1 MPTLLMKRKLMIF
14 MAAMVFALAFL
25 GFRVLYIQTVQGEV
39 LQARAYEQQTR
50 DRLIT
55 PNRGN
60 IYDRNGI
67 GLAVTQTVASVSVIR
82 SQVEDAELVARTL
95 STMLDMDYD
104 LLMEKVGRRVALE
117 RIKSHVS
124 IEIAEQLRALRI
136 PGIVIDEDVERIY
149 PFSGLAAQVIG
160 FVGRDNQGIIGLEA
174 KYDSYL
180 AGSRGRIL
188 TETDARGRELIDSET
203 IRIAPTDGYNLVT
216 TIDAVIQ
223 QFAEQTIAVAVD
235 SKRAVRG
242 AIVVMDPRDGA
253 ILAMANAPGFDL
265 NDPFTIND
273 AELAAIWNSFT
284 NEEQMNYLNQMWR
297 NFTINDTY
305 EPGSTF
311 KIITGAA
318 GIEEGVATTESMFNC
333 SGFTVVGGRQIRCW
347 RHPRAHGALNFVE
360 GFQHSCNPVFMS
372 LGESLGAEVFHEYM
386 HRFGFAERTG
396 VDLPGE
402 AVGIMFALENIGS
415 VELAT
420 MSFGQSFQITPL
432 QLMRA
437 GAATINGGHLVT
449 PHVGQRIV
457 DNDGNLVQEFFHERG
472 RQIIS
477 PSTSQIMK
485 DVLESVVYVGTGN
498 RTYIPG
504 YRIGGKTAT
513 SQKLPRG
520 SGRYIA
526 SFMTFA
532 PAENPEII
540 VLVLIDEPQGAYY
553 GGQVAGPVMKQ
564 LLASI
569 LPHLGIEPIFN
580 EEELAMD
587 GVGQVAVPQLAG
599 QSTRDAKN
607 ILETLGLDAEI
618 FGAGNVIINQFPMA
632 GEVINQGSRVII
644 YLSSDEN

>member
-1 MPTLLMKRKLMIF
+1 MKRKLMIF
-14 MAAMVFALAFL
+14 MAAAVFALAFL
-25 GFRVLYIQTVQGEV
+25 GFRVFYIQAVQGEV
-39 LQARAYEQQTR
+39 LQMRAYEQQTR

-60 IYDRNGI
+60 IYDRNGVP
-67 GLAVTQTVASVSVIR
+67 LALTQTVGSVSVIR
-82 SQVEDAELVARTL
+82 AQVEDAEFVARTL
-95 STMLDMDYD
+95 STMLEMDYD
-104 LLMEKVGRRVALE
+104 LLYEKVNRRVALE
-117 RIKSHVS
+117 RIKSHVPM
-124 IEIAEQLRALRI
+124 EIAEQLRQMRI
-136 PGIVIDEDVERIY
+136 PGIVIDEDVERVY

-174 KYDSYL
+174 KYDGYL

-203 IRIAPTDGYNLVT
+203 IRIAPMDGHNLVT
-216 TIDAVIQ
+216 TLDAVIQ

-242 AIVVMDPRDGA
+242 AILVMDPRDGA
-253 ILAMANAPGFDL
+253 LLAVANAPGFDL

-273 AELAAIWNSFT
+273 DQLAAIWDSFT
-284 NEEQMNYLNQMWR
+284 TEEQMNHLNQMWR

-311 KIITGAA
+311 KIVTSAA
-318 GIEEGVATTESMFNC
+318 GLEEGVITTQSMFNC
-333 SGFTVVGGRQIRCW
+333 SGFKVVGGRQIRCW
-347 RHPRAHGALNFVE
+347 RHPRAHGTLDFMAGVQN
-360 GFQHSCNPVFMS
+360 SCNPVFMEIGEM
-372 LGESLGAEVFHEYM
+372 LGPEIFHEYM
-386 HRFGFAERTG
+386 LRFGFAERTG

-402 AVGIMFALENIGS
+402 AVGIMFALENIGT

-477 PSTSQIMK
+477 PGTSETMK
-485 DVLESVVYVGTGN
+485 EVLESVVYVGTGN

-569 LPHLGIEPIFN
+569 LPYLGIQPVFN
-580 EEELAMD
+580 EEELEMD
-587 GVGQVAVPQLAG
+587 GVGRVAVPQLAG
-599 QSTRDAKN
+599 QRAQDAKN
-607 ILETLGLDAEI
+607 ILDTLGLDAEI
-618 FGAGNVIINQFPMA
+618 FGAGNVIINQFPLA

-644 YLSSDEN
+644 YTN

>member
-1 MPTLLMKRKLMIF
+1 MPTLSMKRKLMIF
-14 MAAMVFALAFL
+14 MAAAVFALAFL
-25 GFRVLYIQTVQGEV
+25 GFRVFYIQAVQGEV
-39 LQARAYEQQTR
+39 LQMRAYEQQTR

-60 IYDRNGI
+60 IYDRNGVP
-67 GLAVTQTVASVSVIR
+67 LALTQTVGSVSVIR
-82 SQVEDAELVARTL
+82 AQVEDAEFVARTL
-95 STMLDMDYD
+95 STMLEMDYD
-104 LLMEKVGRRVALE
+104 LLYEKVNRRVALE
-117 RIKSHVS
+117 RIKSHVPM
-124 IEIAEQLRALRI
+124 EIAEQLRQMRI
-136 PGIVIDEDVERIY
+136 PGIVIDEDVERVY

-174 KYDSYL
+174 KYDGYL

-203 IRIAPTDGYNLVT
+203 IRIAPMDGHNLVT
-216 TIDAVIQ
+216 TLDAVIQ

-242 AIVVMDPRDGA
+242 AILVMDPRDGA
-253 ILAMANAPGFDL
+253 LLAVANAPGFDL

-273 AELAAIWNSFT
+273 DQLAAIWDSFT
-284 NEEQMNYLNQMWR
+284 TEEQMNHLNQMWR

-311 KIITGAA
+311 KIVTSAA
-318 GIEEGVATTESMFNC
+318 GLEEGVITTQSMFNC
-333 SGFTVVGGRQIRCW
+333 SGFKVVGGRQIRCW
-347 RHPRAHGALNFVE
+347 RHPRAHGTLDFMAGVQN
-360 GFQHSCNPVFMS
+360 SCNPVFMEIGEM
-372 LGESLGAEVFHEYM
+372 LGPEIFHEYM
-386 HRFGFAERTG
+386 LRFGFAERTG

-402 AVGIMFALENIGS
+402 AVGIMFALENIGT

-477 PSTSQIMK
+477 PGTSETMK
-485 DVLESVVYVGTGN
+485 EVLESVVYVGTGN

-569 LPHLGIEPIFN
+569 LPYLGIQPVFN
-580 EEELAMD
+580 EEELEMD
-587 GVGQVAVPQLAG
+587 GVGRVAVPQLAG
-599 QSTRDAKN
+599 QRAQDAKN
-607 ILETLGLDAEI
+607 ILDTLGLDAEI
-618 FGAGNVIINQFPMA
+618 FGAGNVIINQFPLA

-644 YLSSDEN
+644 YTN

>member
-1 MPTLLMKRKLMIF
+1 MPTLFMKRKLLFF
-14 MAAMVFALAFL
+14 MAAAVFALGFL
-25 GFRVLYIQTVQGEV
+25 GFRVFYIQIAQGEV

-60 IYDRNGI
+60 IYDRNGV

-82 SQVEDAELVARTL
+82 SQIEDAEFVARTL
-95 STMLDMDYD
+95 SVMLDMDYD
-104 LLMEKVGRRVALE
+104 ELYEKANRRVALE
-117 RIKSHVS
+117 RIKSHVPMD
-124 IEIAEQLRALRI
+124 IAEQLRAMRI
-136 PGIVIDEDVERIY
+136 SGIVIDEDVERIY

-188 TETDARGRELIDSET
+188 TETDAKGRELIDSET
-203 IRIAPTDGYNLVT
+203 IRIAPVDGHNLVT
-216 TIDAVIQ
+216 TIDAVVQ

-265 NDPFTIND
+265 NDPFTINNAD
-273 AELAAIWNSFT
+273 LAAVWDGFT
-284 NEEQMNYLNQMWR
+284 AEEQMNHLNQMWR

-311 KIITGAA
+311 KIVTSAA
-318 GIEEGVATTESMFNC
+318 GLEEGVITTESTFNC
-333 SGFTVVGGRQIRCW
+333 SGFKVVGGRQIRCW
-347 RHPRAHGALNFVE
+347 RHPRAHGTLDFVA
-360 GFQHSCNPVFMS
+360 GVQNSCNPVFMDI
-372 LGESLGAEVFHEYM
+372 GEMLGAEVFHGYM
-386 HRFGFAERTG
+386 KRFGFAERTG

-402 AVGIMFALENIGS
+402 AVGIMFAPEKIGS

-437 GAATINGGHLVT
+437 GAATVNGGYLVT
-449 PHVGQRIV
+449 PHVGKKII
-457 DNDGNLVQEFFHERG
+457 DNDGYLVQEFFHERG

-477 PSTSQIMK
+477 PSTSEILK

-532 PAENPEII
+532 PAENPELI
-540 VLVLIDEPQGAYY
+540 VLVLIDEPKGAYY

-564 LLASI
+564 LLTSI
-569 LPHLGIEPIFN
+569 LPYLGIEPVFN

-587 GVGQVAVPQLAG
+587 GVGKVTVPELTGHKA
-599 QSTRDAKN
+599 RDAKN
-607 ILETLGLDAEI
+607 ILDTLGLDVEI
-618 FGAGNVIINQFPMA
+618 FGAGDVIINQFPLA

-644 YLSSDEN
+644 YLSAQ